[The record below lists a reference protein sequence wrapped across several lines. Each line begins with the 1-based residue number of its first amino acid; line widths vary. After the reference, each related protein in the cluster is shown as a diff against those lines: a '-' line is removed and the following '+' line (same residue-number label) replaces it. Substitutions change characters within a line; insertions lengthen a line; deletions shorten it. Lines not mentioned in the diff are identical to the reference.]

1 MAWSHKRRRAFI
13 ALLGGAAAWPLVA
26 RAQQPAMPVIGF
38 LAMQSSRYLASRM
51 PSFHQGLKE
60 AGYVEGQ
67 NVAIDYRL
75 AQGRTDR
82 LPGFAA
88 DLIGRKVAMIVTSG
102 IDPSKIAKAAT
113 TMLPI
118 VFITDVD
125 PVSAGLVASL
135 NRPGGNVTGISL
147 LGSTLEGKRLGLLND
162 IVSATA
168 PIGVLLDSRFPDANR
183 QLRELQDTAGAIKR
197 EMIVERVGGESDIE
211 AAFADLDRRGA
222 GALLVAQNASFA
234 NFVDELA
241 ALAVRYKLPT
251 MYTGREFAEAG
262 GLVSYGPDFSDGYR
276 QTGIY
281 AAKILNGLKPADLP
295 VTQAIRY
302 PLVINLKAAKALG
315 FDIPPNALAI
325 ADEVIE

>member
-1 MAWSHKRRRAFI
+1 
-13 ALLGGAAAWPLVA
+13 
-26 RAQQPAMPVIGF
+26 MPVIGF